1 MQQAPESLRH
11 YSVDEVAECISGIT
25 SATYTE
31 LWNYLGKA
39 DNPKPVGG
47 DGSDGTT
54 EEPIVSSGEYGTD
67 LVAAWPHLSEAAR
80 QNIME
85 VAPKYDEDEQTDP
98 P

>member
-1 MQQAPESLRH
+1 MDKAPESLRH
-11 YSVDEVAECISGIT
+11 YSVDEVAECVSGIT
-25 SATYTE
+25 TDTYAE

-39 DNPKPVGG
+39 ENPKPMGG

-80 QNIME
+80 QNIRE
-85 VAPKYDEDEQTDP
+85 CAPPTEDE
-98 P
+98 